1 MPRKTTFIAGY
12 IWGHHKTENLLEF
25 MDLQTNNIDEPIAH
39 KNIPIPN
46 SIVCTIYMFVCL
58 QL

>member
-25 MDLQTNNIDEPIAH
+25 MDLQTNNIDEPNRTQKH
-39 KNIPIPN
+39 THSK
-46 SIVCTIYMFVCL
+46 
-58 QL
+58 